1 MRRGVDSFHRMTIPS
16 WVMGALIALASSVP
30 PGAIV
35 SAQDTASVR
44 QVTPAVPDS
53 IPPRD
58 SLAVRP
64 DSLRQGHIAPLGA
77 LWRSFLVPGWGQAK
91 LNRKLTGGIFVA
103 WEGVTLGMALKTR
116 QELAYLRRT
125 KSGRGDSKRQEHEDW
140 LVLMAFNHL
149 FAGLE
154 AYVSAHLTDFP
165 DDLRLR
171 AVPVPGGAAATLSLP
186 FQLR

>member
-1 MRRGVDSFHRMTIPS
+1 VAP
-16 WVMGALIALASSVP
+16 VAA
-30 PGAIV
+30 
-35 SAQDTASVR
+35 
-44 QVTPAVPDS
+44 PDS
-53 IPPRD
+53 A
-58 SLAVRP
+58 SRP
-64 DSLRQGHIAPLGA
+64 DSLRQDHLPPLGA

-116 QELAYLRRT
+116 QELGYLRRT
-125 KSGRGDSKRQEHEDW
+125 NSGRGNSKRQEHEDW
-140 LVLMAFNHL
+140 LVLLVFNHL

-154 AYVSAHLTDFP
+154 AYVSAHLSDFP

-171 AVPVPGGAAATLSLP
+171 AVPVPGGAAATLSVP